1 MRLFVALSL
10 PDEIRDQLGDL
21 EQPLPGAR
29 WVPPENF
36 HLTLRFIG
44 EVDGGLAHDIDA
56 ALLDVDGRGFEL
68 KLTGLGHFG
77 DGQKTRSLY
86 AAAAPSEPL
95 SRLQQ
100 KVDQALQRLGLA
112 PEGRKFK
119 PHVTLARFRSG
130 AASMPHLEQFLVANS
145 LFRAGPFPVAEF
157 SLFQSFLSGEGSIY
171 REEATYPL
179 RPPQALAVGA

>member
-1 MRLFVALSL
+1 MRLFVALKL
-10 PDEIRDQLGDL
+10 PDEIRDRLGDL

-29 WVPPENF
+29 WVPPDNF

-44 EVDGGLAHDIDA
+44 EVDGGLAHDIDT
-56 ALLDVDGRGFEL
+56 ALMGIDGRGFEL
-68 KLTGLGHFG
+68 RLAGLGHFG
-77 DGQKTRSLY
+77 EGQKTRSLY
-86 AAAAPSEPL
+86 AAVAPTEPL

-130 AASMPHLEQFLVANS
+130 AASMPHLERFLVANA
-145 LFRAGPFPVAEF
+145 LFRAGPFPVTDF
-157 SLFQSFLSGEGSIY
+157 SLFQSFTSGEGSIY
-171 REEATYPL
+171 REEAVYPL
-179 RPPQALAVGA
+179 LPPQPLAVGA

>member
-10 PDEIRDQLGDL
+10 PVEIRDRLGDL

-29 WVPPENF
+29 WVPPDNL

-44 EVDGGLAHDIDA
+44 EVDGGLAEDIDA
-56 ALLDVDGRGFEL
+56 ALMGIDGRGFEL
-68 KLTGLGHFG
+68 RFSGLGHFG
-77 DGQKTRSLY
+77 EGQKTRSLY
-86 AAAAPSEPL
+86 AAVAPTEPL

-100 KVDQALQRLGLA
+100 KVEQALQRLGLP

-145 LFRAGPFPVAEF
+145 LFRAGPFQVSEF

-171 REEATYPL
+171 REEAVYPL
-179 RPPQALAVGA
+179 QPPQAMAVGA

>member
-10 PDEIRDQLGDL
+10 PDEIRDRLGDL
-21 EQPLPGAR
+21 EMPLPGAR
-29 WVPPENF
+29 WVPPDNL

-44 EVDGGLAHDIDA
+44 EVDGGLAQDIDT
-56 ALLDVDGRGFEL
+56 ALMGLDGRGFEL
-68 KLTGLGHFG
+68 RLAGLGHFG
-77 DGQKTRSLY
+77 EGPKTRSLF
-86 AAAAPSEPL
+86 AAVAPNEAL

-130 AASMPHLEQFLVANS
+130 AASMPHLERFLVEHA
-145 LFRAGPFPVAEF
+145 LFRAGPFQVSQF

-171 REEATYPL
+171 REEAVYPL
-179 RPPQALAVGA
+179 HPPQLAKGAA

>member
-1 MRLFVALSL
+1 MRLFVALGL
-10 PDEIRDQLGDL
+10 PDEIRDSLSEL
-21 EQPLPGAR
+21 EAPLPGAR
-29 WVPPENF
+29 WVPAENL

-44 EVDGGLAHDIDA
+44 EVDGGQAQDIDA
-56 ALLDVDGRGFEL
+56 ALMGVDGRSFEL
-68 KLTGLGHFG
+68 RLAGLGHFG
-77 DGQKTRSLY
+77 EGAKTRSLY
-86 AAAAPSEPL
+86 AAVAPTEPL

-100 KVDQALQRLGLA
+100 KVDQALQRVGLA

-130 AASMPHLEQFLVANS
+130 AASMPHLERFLVEHS
-145 LFRAGPFPVAEF
+145 LFRAGPFPVSEF

-179 RPPQALAVGA
+179 LPPQFAQGVA

>member
-1 MRLFVALSL
+1 MRLFVALGL
-10 PDEIRDQLGDL
+10 PDEIRDRLGDL
-21 EQPLPGAR
+21 EAPLPGAR
-29 WVPPENF
+29 WVPPDNL

-56 ALLDVDGRGFEL
+56 ALMGIDGRGFEL
-68 KLTGLGHFG
+68 RFSGVGHFG
-77 DGQKTRSLY
+77 EGPKTRSLF
-86 AAAAPSEPL
+86 AAIVPSEPL

-130 AASMPHLEQFLVANS
+130 AASMPHLERFLVAHS
-145 LFRAGPFPVAEF
+145 LFRAGPVQVAQF

-171 REEATYPL
+171 REEAVYPL
-179 RPPQALAVGA
+179 RPPPALAMGA

>member
-10 PDEIRDQLGDL
+10 PDEIRDRLGDL
-21 EQPLPGAR
+21 EEPLPGAR
-29 WVPPENF
+29 WVPPDNF

-44 EVDGGLAHDIDA
+44 EVDGGLAHDIDT
-56 ALLDVDGRGFEL
+56 ALMGIDGRGFEL
-68 KLTGLGHFG
+68 RLSGLGHFG
-77 DGQKTRSLY
+77 EGQKTRALY
-86 AAAAPSEPL
+86 AAVAPTEPL

-100 KVDQALQRLGLA
+100 KVEQALQRVGLA

-130 AASMPHLEQFLVANS
+130 AASMPHLEQFLVAHA
-145 LFRAGPFPVAEF
+145 LFRAEPFQVSEF

-179 RPPQALAVGA
+179 LPPQPLAVGA